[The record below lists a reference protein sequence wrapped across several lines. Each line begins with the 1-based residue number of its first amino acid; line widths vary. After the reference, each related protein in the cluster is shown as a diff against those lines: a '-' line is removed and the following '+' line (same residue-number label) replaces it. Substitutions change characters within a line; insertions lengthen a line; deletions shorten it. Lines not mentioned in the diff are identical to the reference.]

1 MNEVKRRM
9 PAIPLRGL
17 TVLPTMVLHFD
28 ISRKSSIQAVEAAM
42 EKDQIIF
49 LVTQRNPDDN
59 NPGLRGLY
67 ELGVIAKIRNVAK
80 LPKDIVRVMVEGIQ
94 KGRLLEG
101 DAANGYLEVQVEP
114 VEEQSPQI
122 EASMAEAMVR
132 ALRDLLVRYGQ
143 LNQKFGKDMQKQL
156 LEIQD
161 LEKLTMAVSVHLPMY
176 YEDRQK
182 LLEKEDIIARY
193 HDLSALIVNEMEIL
207 QIRNEIQQKV
217 KERVDKNQ
225 R

>member
-114 VEEQSPQI
+114 AEEQSPQI

-176 YEDRQK
+176 YEDRQNCWK
-182 LLEKEDIIARY
+182 KKILLHVTMI
-193 HDLSALIVNEMEIL
+193 
-207 QIRNEIQQKV
+207 
-217 KERVDKNQ
+217 
-225 R
+225 